1 MNREL
6 EALLVVQQHDEVIRG
21 IEARRDAFSPRL
33 AALDT
38 ARQRAVTE
46 VARNEQALAKEQE
59 RHRAL
64 EARIA
69 EHKQRHEKN
78 LEVLNHAHKLKEA
91 TAAMAQVEAARKV
104 LADEE
109 SELLAVMRRLTDL
122 RAAVGA
128 AQDALAALDLT
139 QADVRASIMAERS
152 TIDAEL
158 SAAQALRGAAA
169 AGVERG
175 LLSKYD
181 RIQSR
186 RRAPAVFALHADFS
200 CGACDTAISMQRR
213 PAMGTGQVIDVCE
226 GCGVL
231 VYFVAPTASA
241 EGNA

>member
-6 EALLVVQQHDEVIRG
+6 EALLIVQQHDEVIRG

-33 AALDT
+33 AALDA

-46 VARNEQALAKEQE
+46 VGRNELALTKEQE

-64 EARIA
+64 ESRIA
-69 EHKQRHEKN
+69 EHRERHEKN

-91 TAAMAQVEAARKV
+91 TAAMAQVEAARRV

-109 SELLAVMRRLTDL
+109 SELLTVNRRLSDL
-122 RAAVGA
+122 RAALTA
-128 AQDALAALDLT
+128 SREALEALDVS
-139 QADVRASIMAERS
+139 QAEVRAGIMAERS

-158 SAAQALRGAAA
+158 EAARAERTAASAGID
-169 AGVERG
+169 RG
-175 LLSKYD
+175 LFSRYD
-181 RIQSR
+181 RVQAR
-186 RRAPAVFALHADFS
+186 RRAQAVFALHADYS

-213 PAMGTGQVIDVCE
+213 PAMSTGMVIDVCE

-231 VYFVAPTASA
+231 VYFALPSASA
-241 EGNA
+241 